1 TLVRL
6 GDTSDCCVN
15 SGSVENGSYAL
26 FSTEMYERLKK
37 YAPEFEDVAP
47 IRAGFPYRPVV
58 ARLDVTQEAAGS
70 VMGEFVSGNY
80 FQTFGLRP
88 AAGRL
93 FSDSDDVK
101 GAAMVAVMSY
111 TAWKRDYAGD
121 TSVIRSTFW
130 IRSEEHTSELQ
141 SPCNLVC
148 RLLLEKKKKKNKK
161 NKINII
167 YKYIDR

>member
-1 TLVRL
+1 
-6 GDTSDCCVN
+6 
-15 SGSVENGSYAL
+15 
-26 FSTEMYERLKK
+26 TEMYERLKK

-130 IRSEEHTSELQ
+130 INTKAVTLVGIAPEGFFGDRLSTSPPDFYLPIERSEEHTSELQ

-148 RLLLEKKKKKNKK
+148 
-161 NKINII
+161 
-167 YKYIDR
+167 

>member
-1 TLVRL
+1 
-6 GDTSDCCVN
+6 
-15 SGSVENGSYAL
+15 
-26 FSTEMYERLKK
+26 MYERLKK
-37 YAPEFEDVAP
+37 YAPEFEDLASMQ
-47 IRAGFPYRPVV
+47 AGFPYRPVV
-58 ARLDVTQEAAGS
+58 ARRDGTQENARS

-130 IRSEEHTSELQ
+130 INTKRSEEHTSELQ
-141 SPCNLVC
+141 SRGHLVC
-148 RLLLEKKKKKNKK
+148 RLLLEKKNFAEATCL
-161 NKINII
+161 
-167 YKYIDR
+167 